1 MCRSVVLHIDVFH
14 ESEEPREKRT
24 AIPLSF
30 RFFFFDVALQKEMYA
45 RGVYVC
51 RRRLEV
57 LRASTATSAL
67 LSLSLSPFIG
77 LIHFAK
83 VLRGSTR

>member
-1 MCRSVVLHIDVFH
+1 MRSEQQFH
-14 ESEEPREKRT
+14 S
-24 AIPLSF
+24 LSV
-30 RFFFFDVALQKEMYA
+30 FFFDVALQKEMYA

-51 RRRLEV
+51 RRKLEV